1 MFKTKVVK
9 GMPEEVKEKRRL
21 RIKEAINFPT
31 GTKEKPTHNVI
42 DTINGTEVYMDKPG
56 KEYFRE
62 NSRNINDMAP
72 GVGNYYE
79 RYSFS
84 DVWRD
89 LLNISIQ
96 LSEESYKKLY
106 VIIYRLAYMLDC
118 KIEDNKVRFK
128 PDLEITNEIEKI
140 QLEIDSKKLDFKL
153 LEFLN
158 FLDVVGWNED
168 VKYQSEMTF
177 IQPKNGRINNILS
190 MISIPLFFKKFVD
203 NVMANK
209 DDLKKVDYSELI
221 NMAQDFS
228 RTRGILPISNVKLVE
243 HLTPYLILKDG
254 Q

>member
-1 MFKTKVVK
+1 M
-9 GMPEEVKEKRRL
+9 
-21 RIKEAINFPT
+21 I
-31 GTKEKPTHNVI
+31 
-42 DTINGTEVYMDKPG
+42 
-56 KEYFRE
+56 
-62 NSRNINDMAP
+62 
-72 GVGNYYE
+72 
-79 RYSFS
+79 
-84 DVWRD
+84 
-89 LLNISIQ
+89 
-96 LSEESYKKLY
+96 
-106 VIIYRLAYMLDC
+106 DC

>member
-1 MFKTKVVK
+1 M
-9 GMPEEVKEKRRL
+9 
-21 RIKEAINFPT
+21 I
-31 GTKEKPTHNVI
+31 
-42 DTINGTEVYMDKPG
+42 
-56 KEYFRE
+56 
-62 NSRNINDMAP
+62 
-72 GVGNYYE
+72 
-79 RYSFS
+79 
-84 DVWRD
+84 
-89 LLNISIQ
+89 
-96 LSEESYKKLY
+96 
-106 VIIYRLAYMLDC
+106 DC

-190 MISIPLFFKKFVD
+190 MISIPLIFKKFVD